1 MKTHSTYSN
10 LLQFN
15 IFDGCKNIQH
25 FSTTRDGGVSKGEY
39 SSFNMG
45 NFSDDSPINIH
56 ENRTRLAT
64 MFFMNLDRFIIPNQT
79 HGTKVLKIDE
89 EYLKLDTHDAIN
101 RLYGVDGVITNIPKL
116 FLCVTTADCVPVII
130 YDTKNEAIAAVHSGW
145 KGTSGNI
152 VKKVVNMMKD
162 EFGTSAQDLLV
173 GIGPAIS
180 MKNYEVGDEVIEIFD
195 QNEFDIKDERLFV
208 KNEKSYKYHIDLKEI
223 IRQELISLGV
233 QELNI
238 EKSNLCTYDND
249 ALFFSAR
256 RQSIHSGRML
266 TGIMIAK

>member
-1 MKTHSTYSN
+1 MKKHSAYSN

-15 IFDGCKNIQH
+15 IFDGFNNIQH

-64 MFFMNLDRFIIPNQT
+64 MFFMNLDRFIIPHQT
-79 HGTKVLKIDE
+79 HGTTVLKIDE
-89 EYLKLDTHDAIN
+89 DFLKLDTHDAVN
-101 RLYGVDGVITNIPKL
+101 KLYGVDGVITNIPKL
-116 FLCVTTADCVPVII
+116 FLCVTTADCVPVIM

-152 VKKVVNMMKD
+152 VKKAVNMMKD
-162 EFGTSAQDLLV
+162 EYGTFPQNLLV

-180 MKNYEVGDEVIEIFD
+180 MNNYEVGNEVIEIFD
-195 QNEFDIKDERLFV
+195 QNGFDIKDERLFV
-208 KNEKSYKYHIDLKEI
+208 KNEKSSKYHIDLKEVV
-223 IRQELISLGV
+223 RQELLSMGV
-233 QELNI
+233 HEANI
-238 EKSNLCTYDND
+238 EKSDLCTYDNEE
-249 ALFFSAR
+249 LFFSAR

-266 TGIMIAK
+266 TGIMIGN